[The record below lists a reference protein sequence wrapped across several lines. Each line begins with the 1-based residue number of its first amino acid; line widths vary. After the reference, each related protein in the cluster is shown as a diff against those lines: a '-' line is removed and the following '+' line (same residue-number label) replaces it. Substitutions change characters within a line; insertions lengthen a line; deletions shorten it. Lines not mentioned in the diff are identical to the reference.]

1 MTTQAFLN
9 AVKRIADAS
18 PVYREGGTG
27 ADGTCDCIGLIMGA
41 MYACGQPA
49 YDMHSSNYF
58 ARYQTAQLDTIRSQE
73 SLQESMIV
81 YKARNGANTLHERYL
96 PGGRYHTG
104 DLNDYYHAGVVESIE
119 PFSIVHC
126 TSAGDISGIVRD
138 HSLSGWTHCGFAA
151 GSSSDPA
158 AVSCAVITAP
168 SGKTVNL
175 RKRPHRDGALLLRI
189 PLGSRV
195 EVQERA
201 DGWARVRFNGLI
213 GYVMECFLQP
223 DSLETDWVRLPRS
236 AVLDMIET
244 LRACA
249 LAHEKEETLC

>member
-1 MTTQAFLN
+1 MTTQEFLQ
-9 AVKRIADAS
+9 AVQRTAAAS

-41 MYACGQPA
+41 MYACGHPA

-58 ARYQTAQLDTIRSQE
+58 ARYQTVQLEAIRSQE
-73 SLQESMIV
+73 SLQEGMIV
-81 YKARNGANTLHERYL
+81 YKARIGATTLHERYL

-104 DLNDYYHAGVVESIE
+104 DFNDYYHAGVVESVD
-119 PFSIVHC
+119 PFTIVHC
-126 TSAGDISGIVRD
+126 TSAGNISGIVRD
-138 HSLSGWTHCGFAA
+138 HVLSGWTHCGFADGLSVA
-151 GSSSDPA
+151 PS
-158 AVSCAVITAP
+158 AVTSAVIMAP

-175 RKRPHRDGALLLRI
+175 RRHPRRDGALLSRL

-195 EVQERA
+195 TVCEKA
-201 DGWARVRFNGLI
+201 DGWVRVTVNGLT
-213 GYVMECFLQP
+213 GYVMECFLRS

-236 AVLDMIET
+236 AVLGMIET

-249 LAHEKEETLC
+249 LADEKEENV